1 MTQSPPRQ
9 LNRILEQIEA
19 LNPQQKQQVLDFSE
33 FLHYQ
38 VQKAEAQTQE
48 TPSQSAYKASQKY
61 AGCVESGIGDL
72 SSNKT
77 YLKPSLSR

>member
-9 LNRILEQIEA
+9 LNQILEQIEA
-19 LNPQQKQQVLDFSE
+19 LTPQQQQQVLDFME

-38 VQKAEAQTQE
+38 AQKVQEKPHQ
-48 TPSQSAYKASQKY
+48 TPSQSAYEASQKY

-72 SSNKT
+72 SSNKN
-77 YLKPSLSR
+77 YLKPSLP

>member
-19 LNPQQKQQVLDFSE
+19 LTPQQQEQVLDFIE
-33 FLHYQ
+33 FLHYK
-38 VQKAEAQTQE
+38 VQKVENKAPE
-48 TPSQSAYKASQKY
+48 TSSQSGYEASQKY

-72 SSNKT
+72 SSNKS
-77 YLKPSLSR
+77 YLKPSLPQ

>member
-19 LNPQQKQQVLDFSE
+19 LTPQQQQQVLDFIE

-48 TPSQSAYKASQKY
+48 TPSQSAYEASQKY

>member
-19 LNPQQKQQVLDFSE
+19 LTPQQQQQVLDFIE

-38 VQKAEAQTQE
+38 VQKAEDKGQE
-48 TPSQSAYKASQKY
+48 TPSQSAYEASQKY

-72 SSNKT
+72 SSNKN